1 MVDTWYDGGWEG
13 SGGAPIGGMVVGL
26 RGAKGERSVRE
37 AAMAACGTSSGRGIF
52 ARFSAV
58 EGGVMDRVSYDGGG
72 RGDEEVP
79 PGGGVGGGRGA
90 RRERCSRGS
99 AMAEILRELVFGGKR
114 RGT

>member
-1 MVDTWYDGGWEG
+1 MRYELGKGHFRSFL
-13 SGGAPIGGMVVGL
+13 SGG
-26 RGAKGERSVRE
+26 
-37 AAMAACGTSSGRGIF
+37 
-52 ARFSAV
+52 
-58 EGGVMDRVSYDGGG
+58 GGVMDRVSYDGGG

-99 AMAEILRELVFGGKR
+99 AMAEILRELVFGGKQ